1 MIIFLTI
8 SLLMFIFGLCGI
20 FLTSK
25 NLITVLLSI
34 EILLLSVNLNFII
47 FSIYLDDLLGQIYA
61 LLIITVAAA
70 ESAIGLAIL
79 VIYYRKYNNIDIN
92 KINKLKG

>member
-1 MIIFLTI
+1 
-8 SLLMFIFGLCGI
+8 MFIFGLCGV

-34 EILLLSVNLNFII
+34 ELLLLSVTLNFIV
-47 FSIYLDDLLGQIYA
+47 FSVYLDDLLGQLYA

-79 VIYYRKYNNIDIN
+79 VVYYRKHNNIEIN

>member
-1 MIIFLTI
+1 
-8 SLLMFIFGLCGI
+8 MFIFGLCGI

-34 EILLLSVNLNFII
+34 EILLLSINLNFII

>member
-1 MIIFLTI
+1 MIIFLII

-34 EILLLSVNLNFII
+34 EILLLSINLNFII